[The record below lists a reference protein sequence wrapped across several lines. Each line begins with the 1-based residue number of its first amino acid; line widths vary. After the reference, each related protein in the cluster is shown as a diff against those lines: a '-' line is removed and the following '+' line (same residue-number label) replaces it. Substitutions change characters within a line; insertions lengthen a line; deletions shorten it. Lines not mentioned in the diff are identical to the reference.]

1 MRRNSYLS
9 QFLVASLALAMA
21 GCGGSSS
28 SSNTPKPTGLKK
40 RVLLSNSAS
49 STVNVLDAQ
58 KDTFSTKSL
67 GVASPTKMLT
77 AGGTTIV
84 MDSVGSDITIIDNA
98 TEAVT
103 FAAPIGDQPFDIA
116 ITPDGKNAWAA
127 MRNFGFV
134 QSVDTTTGVA
144 KPVIRIGNARRLAI
158 SPKGTKLL
166 VFPDP
171 QAQVPPNTSTF
182 FVVDTA
188 TAAVQTITDAA
199 HLDQPF
205 TAVFNGSETQ
215 AFILNCAGECGT
227 THGSPAVPN
236 TASVVFADF
245 TNPATVFSA
254 PIPVSGATVGLM
266 NGSNLYVAGTPNPAP
281 TGPTAACPLSRC
293 GALTVINATSFTAG
307 APIPITDGTHEK
319 MAFANNRI
327 YVGAQ
332 GCTVDP
338 GTAANTVRGCLSIFN
353 TSSSAT
359 VFPTESAFRQNFDV
373 TGLQPISGRSI
384 IYIVQ
389 GAELDIF
396 DTNADILAPGVTQL
410 DVVGKAFDAVQIDP

>member
-9 QFLVASLALAMA
+9 YFLVASLALATA

-28 SSNTPKPTGLKK
+28 SNNAPKPTGLKK
-40 RVLLSNSAS
+40 RVLLSNTNGG
-49 STVNVLDAQ
+49 TVTVVDAQ
-58 KDTFSTKSL
+58 KDVLSTKVLAAS
-67 GVASPTKMLT
+67 SPTKMLT
-77 AGGTTIV
+77 AGGTTIA
-84 MDSVGSDITIIDNA
+84 MDSAGSLITIIDNA

-103 FAAPIGDQPFDIA
+103 FQAPIGDQPFDIA
-116 ITPDGKNAWAA
+116 ISPDGKNAWAA

-144 KPVIRIGNARRLAI
+144 RPVIRIGNARRLVM
-158 SPKGTKLL
+158 SPNGTKLL

-171 QAQVPPNTSTF
+171 QGQVPPNTNTF

-188 TAAVQTITDAA
+188 TAAVTSVTDAA
-199 HLDQPF
+199 HLDQPV

-215 AFILNCAGECGT
+215 AFILNCGAECGGT
-227 THGSPAVPN
+227 A
-236 TASVVFADF
+236 ASVVFADF
-245 TNPATVFSA
+245 TNTPAVFSA

-266 NGSNLYVAGTPNPAP
+266 NGTNLYVAGTPTSLPA
-281 TGPTAACPLSRC
+281 GVICPLSRC
-293 GALTVINATSFTAG
+293 GALTVINTSAFTAG
-307 APIPITDGTHEK
+307 TAIPITDGDHEK
-319 MAFANNRI
+319 MSFANNRVYI
-327 YVGAQ
+327 GAL

-353 TSSSAT
+353 TGTSTA
-359 VFPTESAFRQNFDV
+359 VFPTEAAFRQNFDV
-373 TGLQPISGRSI
+373 TGFQPISGRNI

-396 DTNADILAPGVTQL
+396 DT
-410 DVVGKAFDAVQIDP
+410 

>member
-9 QFLVASLALAMA
+9 HFLIAGLALAMA
-21 GCGGSSS
+21 GCGSSS

-40 RVLLSNSAS
+40 RVLLSNTSS
-49 STVNVLDAQ
+49 STVNVMDAQ
-58 KDTFSTKSL
+58 KDVISAKAL
-67 GVASPTKMLT
+67 AASAPTKMLT

-84 MDSVGSDITIIDNA
+84 MDSAGSDITIIDNP
-98 TEAVT
+98 TEVVT

-134 QSVDTTTGVA
+134 QSVDTTTGA
-144 KPVIRIGNARRLAI
+144 ARPVLRIGNARRLVM

-171 QAQVPPNTSTF
+171 QAQVAPNTSTF

-188 TAAVQTITDAA
+188 SSTFQTITDTA

-215 AFILNCAGECGT
+215 AYVLNCGAECGGT
-227 THGSPAVPN
+227 
-236 TASVVFADF
+236 TASVVFVDF
-245 TNPATVFSA
+245 TNPATSFSA
-254 PIPVSGATVGLM
+254 MLPVSGATVGLL
-266 NGSNLYVAGTPNPAP
+266 NGANLYVAGTPTPAP
-281 TGPTAACPLSRC
+281 TGPGAACPLSRC
-293 GALTVINATSFTAG
+293 GALTVINATSFTAS
-307 APIPITDGTHEK
+307 AVVPITDGDHEK

-327 YVGAQ
+327 YIGAI
-332 GCTVDP
+332 GCTVDL
-338 GTAANTVRGCLSIFN
+338 GIAANSVRGCLSIFN
-353 TSSSAT
+353 TAT
-359 VFPTESAFRQNFDV
+359 PGTKFPEELVFRQNFDV

-384 IYIVQ
+384 IYVVQ
-389 GAELDIF
+389 GAELDIL
-396 DTNADILAPGVTQL
+396 DTNTDALASGVTQI

>member
-9 QFLVASLALAMA
+9 HFLVASLALAMA
-21 GCGGSSS
+21 GCGSSS
-28 SSNTPKPTGLKK
+28 SSNTPKPTGLSK
-40 RVLLSNSAS
+40 RVLISNTAAG
-49 STVNVLDAQ
+49 TVTIIDAK
-58 KDTFSTKSL
+58 KDVFSTKVL
-67 GVASPTKMLT
+67 GASSPTKMLT

-84 MDSVGSDITIIDNA
+84 MDSVSSLITVIDDP

-116 ITPDGKNAWAA
+116 ISPDGKNAWAA

-144 KPVIRIGNARRLAI
+144 RGVLRIGNARRLVM

-171 QAQVPPNTSTF
+171 QGQIPPNTSTF

-188 TAAVQTITDAA
+188 TAAVQAVTDAT

-215 AFILNCAGECGT
+215 AFILNCGAECGGT
-227 THGSPAVPN
+227 A
-236 TASVVFADF
+236 ASVVLADF
-245 TNPATVFSA
+245 TNPVATFA
-254 PIPVSGATVGLM
+254 PALPISVPGATVGLM
-266 NGSNLYVAGTPNPAP
+266 NGSNLYVAGTSP
-281 TGPTAACPLSRC
+281 TLPLGLTCPISRC
-293 GALTVINATSFTAG
+293 GELTVINAATLTAG
-307 APIPITDGTHEK
+307 TPIPITDGDHEK
-319 MAFANNRI
+319 MAFANNRV
-327 YVGAQ
+327 YVGAT
-332 GCTVDP
+332 GCTVEP

-353 TSSSAT
+353 TGTSAAT
-359 VFPTESAFRQNFDV
+359 FPTESAFRQNFDV
-373 TGLQPISGRSI
+373 TGFQPISGRNI
-384 IYIVQ
+384 IYITQ

-396 DTNADILAPGVTQL
+396 STDTDTLAPGVTQI
-410 DVVGKAFDAVQIDP
+410 DVVGKAFDVVQIDP